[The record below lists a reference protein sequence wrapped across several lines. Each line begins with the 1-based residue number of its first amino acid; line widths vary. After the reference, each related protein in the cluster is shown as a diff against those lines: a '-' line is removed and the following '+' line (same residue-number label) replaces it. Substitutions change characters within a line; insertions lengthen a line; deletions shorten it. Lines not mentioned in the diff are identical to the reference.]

1 MRMMK
6 PVAQATKRAVNLSLD
21 GALVDRARAL
31 TGNLSGQVET
41 LLAAFVESREAEN
54 EAEAER
60 LRSAARS
67 WNEFDERHGSF
78 ADEFSTL

>member
-1 MRMMK
+1 MK
-6 PVAQATKRAVNLSLD
+6 SALQAPKRAVNLSLD

-31 TGNLSGQVET
+31 TGNLSAKVET
-41 LLAAFVESREAEN
+41 LLTAFVESREAEN
-54 EAEAER
+54 EVEAAR
-60 LRSAARS
+60 LRDAARS